1 MFHNQDAS
9 FAISRNIFSTGYRL
23 LGCFISGTLAFL
35 APVHIVLMAA
45 YGFIL
50 IDAVLGYSV
59 SRKYGKKKFESAKA
73 WRTVTKLSEAT
84 LLIIGAFII
93 DSYVVPSIHMHLVE
107 IVAGAICFSEFWSW
121 IEAFSDLRP
130 NSRMSVILRKVVK
143 SKGEKYLEIKFDDD
157 DFKDVDN
164 GNTSKDNIRNKR

>member
-9 FAISRNIFSTGYRL
+9 FAISRGIFSTGYRL
-23 LGCFISGTLAFL
+23 LGCCISGILAFL

-59 SRKYGKKKFESAKA
+59 SRKHGKKEFESAKA

-93 DSYVVPSIHMHLVE
+93 DSYVVPSINMHLVE
-107 IVAGAICFSEFWSW
+107 VVAGAICFSEFWSW

-143 SKGEKYLEIKFDDD
+143 SKGEKYLEIKFDDNELTRMD
-157 DFKDVDN
+157 RQ
-164 GNTSKDNIRNKR
+164 GANKSNSGDKR